1 MNYAVD
7 YHVGKQRAGSKV
19 NEDSVAVTVVED
31 GHREG
36 LERTANGDEDAPSPG
51 AGVDGDPR
59 ALRLPDDPDAGRAMS
74 TPTRSAGV
82 FVLADG
88 AGGHQGGD
96 VASYIAT
103 MDVVGAL
110 TETVHRILR
119 NRPEEFGV
127 DLGPAADAVP
137 GDDDVDVET
146 AIAGA
151 IRAAD
156 RRILQYARETG
167 NTTATTVVAG
177 IHIDGRFHY
186 GWAGDSRAYVVNR
199 ARDRIDPL
207 TTDHSEVQ
215 RRFEADELDEVEA
228 MVHPSGKIVECC
240 GGGPYT
246 EEDDIDVATDT
257 VDLFAEDVVLLTSDG
272 LLDARTDR
280 GDLLEMY
287 RRSDRSPEMA
297 ETIRERMITDD
308 DLRRVIRETDTLSAA
323 ARRYVGLANEHGG
336 SDNVSVVLYEDPSA
350 APTPEDGLPEQRPRP
365 SLRDAETIVK
375 DVSGLSGADGAD
387 TTATPTPHAGETD
400 AGDTS
405 PSEDDPGDDIDP
417 APTSGGGQDPTP
429 ADNEDVKT
437 EGDAK
442 SPRDASR
449 GPGR

>member
-1 MNYAVD
+1 
-7 YHVGKQRAGSKV
+7 
-19 NEDSVAVTVVED
+19 
-31 GHREG
+31 
-36 LERTANGDEDAPSPG
+36 
-51 AGVDGDPR
+51 
-59 ALRLPDDPDAGRAMS
+59 
-74 TPTRSAGV
+74 
-82 FVLADG
+82 
-88 AGGHQGGD
+88 
-96 VASYIAT
+96 
-103 MDVVGAL
+103 
-110 TETVHRILR
+110 
-119 NRPEEFGV
+119 
-127 DLGPAADAVP
+127 
-137 GDDDVDVET
+137 
-146 AIAGA
+146 
-151 IRAAD
+151 
-156 RRILQYARETG
+156 
-167 NTTATTVVAG
+167 
-177 IHIDGRFHY
+177 
-186 GWAGDSRAYVVNR
+186 
-199 ARDRIDPL
+199 
-207 TTDHSEVQ
+207 
-215 RRFEADELDEVEA
+215 
-228 MVHPSGKIVECC
+228 
-240 GGGPYT
+240 
-246 EEDDIDVATDT
+246 
-257 VDLFAEDVVLLTSDG
+257 
-272 LLDARTDR
+272 
-280 GDLLEMY
+280 
-287 RRSDRSPEMA
+287 MA